1 MGTGRAGR
9 RGLDKVGRVIIL
21 PIEELVEEKV
31 LRKMIVGKSP
41 CVTSKFYYTYQFLL
55 KLIDNKDIDLNDF
68 IDTSLYNIDTIKN
81 INSCEYDLKQL
92 DNTILEVLP
101 EDLMKTFNKYDSNK
115 TIIEDP
121 YIKIKGNKLNKIKAE
136 MKKIEGMNGFD
147 DNYKKYIKN
156 RDFIKKKKVF
166 WIILII

>member
-1 MGTGRAGR
+1 
-9 RGLDKVGRVIIL
+9 
-21 PIEELVEEKV
+21 
-31 LRKMIVGKSP
+31 MIVGKSP

-101 EDLMKTFNKYDSNK
+101 
-115 TIIEDP
+115 
-121 YIKIKGNKLNKIKAE
+121 KI
-136 MKKIEGMNGFD
+136 
-147 DNYKKYIKN
+147 
-156 RDFIKKKKVF
+156 
-166 WIILII
+166 